1 MPAARVLVADDDPDI
16 RELVRELL
24 RRDGLDVVEVA
35 NGREA
40 VRGVHMHSPSVV
52 ILDVAMPELDGW
64 QALERIRDFSDVP
77 VLMLTAHDSEL
88 EKVRGLRAGADD
100 YVTKP
105 FGRQELLAR
114 VQALLRRTQ
123 AAGPLAPEVYDDG
136 YLRIDSANA
145 IVEVLGRAVVLTPLE
160 LRLLQVLVRHRD
172 QILGRDQILDQVWGV
187 DAASPGQVKLYVG
200 YLRRKLEAADDSGEG
215 VPIETVRG
223 FGYRYRSPS
232 ASPPAA

>member
-1 MPAARVLVADDDPDI
+1 VAPARVLVADDDSDI

-24 RRDGLDVVEVA
+24 RRDGLDVVEAA

-40 VRGVHMHSPSVV
+40 VRGVHTHHPALV

-64 QALERIRDFSDVP
+64 QALERIRDFSEVP

-114 VQALLRRTQ
+114 VQALLRRVHGS
-123 AAGPLAPEVYDDG
+123 GPAAPEVYDDG

-145 IVEVLGRAVVLTPLE
+145 TVEVLGTGVVLTPLE

-172 QILGRDQILDQVWGV
+172 QILGRDQILDQVWGT

-200 YLRRKLEAADDSGEG
+200 YVRRKLEAVDASGAM
-215 VPIETVRG
+215 PIETVRG
-223 FGYRYRSPS
+223 FGYRYRTP
-232 ASPPAA
+232 ASPAPAA

>member
-1 MPAARVLVADDDPDI
+1 VADDDSDI

-24 RRDGLDVVEVA
+24 LRDGLDVVEAA

-40 VRGVHMHSPSVV
+40 VRGVHTHNPSVV

-64 QALERIRDFSDVP
+64 QALERIRDFSEVP

-114 VQALLRRTQ
+114 VQALLRRVH
-123 AAGPLAPEVYDDG
+123 AGSQAPEVYDDG

-145 IVEVLGRAVVLTPLE
+145 TVEVRGKPVVLTPLE

-172 QILGRDQILDQVWGV
+172 QILNRDQILDQVWGS

-200 YLRRKLEAADDSGEG
+200 YLRRKLAAVDASGATA
-215 VPIETVRG
+215 IETVRG
-223 FGYRYRSPS
+223 FGYRYRPP
-232 ASPPAA
+232 ASPPSAA

>member
-1 MPAARVLVADDDPDI
+1 VAPVRVLVADDDSDI

-24 RRDGLDVVEVA
+24 LRDGLDVVEA
-35 NGREA
+35 ATGREA
-40 VRGVHMHSPSVV
+40 VRGVHTHNPALV

-64 QALERIRDFSDVP
+64 QALERIRDFSEVP
-77 VLMLTAHDSEL
+77 VLMLTARDSEL

-114 VQALLRRTQ
+114 VQALLRRVHAGQ
-123 AAGPLAPEVYDDG
+123 AAPEVYDDG

-145 IVEVLGRAVVLTPLE
+145 TVEVLGRGVVLTPLE

-172 QILGRDQILDQVWGV
+172 QILGRDQILDQVWGA

-200 YLRRKLEAADDSGEG
+200 YLRRKLGE
-215 VPIETVRG
+215 PSLLQTLRG
-223 FGYRYRSPS
+223 AGYVLREPVAISDATSP
-232 ASPPAA
+232 

>member
-1 MPAARVLVADDDPDI
+1 VADDDSDI

-24 RRDGLDVVEVA
+24 RRDGLDVVEAA

-40 VRGVHMHSPSVV
+40 VRGVHTHNPALV

-64 QALERIRDFSDVP
+64 QALERIRDFSEVP

-114 VQALLRRTQ
+114 VQALLRRVHTG
-123 AAGPLAPEVYDDG
+123 GPAAPEVYDDG

-145 IVEVLGRAVVLTPLE
+145 TVEVLGQGVVLTPLE

-172 QILGRDQILDQVWGV
+172 QILGRDQILDQVWGA

-200 YLRRKLEAADDSGEG
+200 YLRRKLEAVDTSGAM
-215 VPIETVRG
+215 PIETVRG
-223 FGYRYRSPS
+223 FGYRYRAPAS
-232 ASPPAA
+232 A

>member
-1 MPAARVLVADDDPDI
+1 VADDDSDI

-24 RRDGLDVVEVA
+24 RRDGLDVVEAA

-40 VRGVHMHSPSVV
+40 VRGVHTHNPSLV

-64 QALERIRDFSDVP
+64 QALERIRDFSEVP

-114 VQALLRRTQ
+114 VQALLRRGN
-123 AAGPLAPEVYDDG
+123 AGGQAPEVYDDG

-145 IVEVLGRAVVLTPLE
+145 TVEVRGQGVVLTPLE

-200 YLRRKLEAADDSGEG
+200 YLRRKLEAVDASGAM
-215 VPIETVRG
+215 PIETVRG
-223 FGYRYRSPS
+223 FGYRYRAPS
-232 ASPPAA
+232 SQ

>member
-1 MPAARVLVADDDPDI
+1 VPHSRVLVADDDPDI

-24 RRDGLDVVEVA
+24 LRDGLDVIEA
-35 NGREA
+35 STGREA
-40 VRGVHMHSPSVV
+40 VRGVHAHNPALVV
-52 ILDVAMPELDGW
+52 LDVAMPELDGW

-77 VLMLTAHDSEL
+77 VLMLTAHASEL

-114 VQALLRRTQ
+114 VQALLRRAQ
-123 AAGPLAPEVYDDG
+123 AAGPAAAEVYDDG

-145 IVEVLGRAVVLTPLE
+145 TVEVLGQPVVLTPLE

-172 QILGRDQILDQVWGV
+172 QILAREQILDLVWGV

-200 YLRRKLEAADDSGEG
+200 YLRRKLEAVDEREDG